1 MRSAIGFAPVPTI
14 TGAPNLVRLLTQE
27 CVGVTGGLLD
37 VETDAIKAVKGILG
51 HIETKRTG
59 LGI

>member
-1 MRSAIGFAPVPTI
+1 
-14 TGAPNLVRLLTQE
+14 
-27 CVGVTGGLLD
+27 VGVTGGLLD